1 MRSDTVEQFVR
12 NLDHPMKPG
21 IEALRNAILASN
33 DAITEQ
39 VKWNAP
45 SFVYNGEDRVT
56 FTLHP
61 PTRIRLVLHR
71 GAKVR
76 ADSADFTFADPSG
89 LVAWSTP
96 DRGVVTFTSVR
107 DAADKEAALLE
118 LVNRWILA

>member
-1 MRSDTVEQFVR
+1 MRSDIVDNFVR
-12 NLDHPMKPG
+12 ELDHPLKPG

-33 DAITEQ
+33 NAIDERI
-39 VKWNAP
+39 KWNAP

-76 ADSADFTFADPSG
+76 ADSADFEFDDPSG
-89 LVAWSTP
+89 LVAWATA
-96 DRGVVTFTSVR
+96 DRGVVTFTSVQ
-107 DAADKEAALLE
+107 DAADKQAALVE

>member
-1 MRSDTVEQFVR
+1 MRSEKVEAFVQD
-12 NLDHPMKPG
+12 LDHPLKSG
-21 IEALRNAILASN
+21 IVALRDAILASN
-33 DAITEQ
+33 DAIGEQ
-39 VKWNAP
+39 IKWNAP
-45 SFVYNGEDRVT
+45 SFVVDSEDRVT

-76 ADSADFTFADPSG
+76 ADTADFEFVDDSG

-96 DRGVVTFTSVR
+96 DRGVVTFTSVQ
-107 DAADKEAALLE
+107 DAAQKQEALVA